1 MLRSLAA
8 LGLALVV
15 GQAAGAGDPEL
26 PQVWLNAGLHSY
38 HFNRNKDYREQN
50 WGLGAEALLAPDH
63 VVMVGTYLNSEN
75 ARSHYIAYQWRPWH
89 WQPGGLP

>member
-15 GQAAGAGDPEL
+15 GQAAAAGDPEL

-50 WGLGAEALLAPDH
+50 WGLGAEVLLAPDRA
-63 VVMVGTYLNSEN
+63 VLVGTYLNSEN
-75 ARSHYIAYQWRPWH
+75 ARSHCIGYEWRPWH
-89 WQPGGLP
+89 WQPAGLP